1 MNLSGKTRVAG
12 VVGWPVS
19 HSLSPRLHNYWLKEN
34 GIDGVYIPLAV
45 NPENITSVVKSLPK
59 LGFAGV
65 NLTVPHKE
73 KGMMLVDSVDELAE
87 RVGAINTIVVTKD
100 GFLEGKNTDV
110 FGFKEALNQNTR
122 TTNIKNGV
130 SVVIGAGG
138 ASRAV
143 VVALLELGVREIR
156 IINRTLEKA
165 ELLATG
171 IGPILRPVLWK
182 ERNDALSGASFLV
195 NTTTLGMENQL
206 PLDLSLDALPKTAVV
221 NDIVYRP
228 LFTPLLSE
236 AKKRGNPVVDGLW
249 MLMQQ
254 GRPGFAAW
262 FGCDPVVSPKLRAHV
277 LGMV

>member
-1 MNLSGKTRVAG
+1 
-12 VVGWPVS
+12 
-19 HSLSPRLHNYWLKEN
+19 
-34 GIDGVYIPLAV
+34 
-45 NPENITSVVKSLPK
+45 
-59 LGFAGV
+59 
-65 NLTVPHKE
+65 
-73 KGMMLVDSVDELAE
+73 
-87 RVGAINTIVVTKD
+87 
-100 GFLEGKNTDV
+100 
-110 FGFKEALNQNTR
+110 
-122 TTNIKNGV
+122 
-130 SVVIGAGG
+130 
-138 ASRAV
+138 
-143 VVALLELGVREIR
+143 
-156 IINRTLEKA
+156 LEKA